1 MQRILI
7 QAILDRI
14 AAELPQFKTV
24 DLFNDQFNKAD
35 NGKSNPVRFPA
46 LFVSFPEGAQYADL
60 SAGLQETED
69 LTVRFYIAQGM
80 TSETVGKTIL
90 EVMDLK
96 QIVYSKFQGY
106 GTDYIKTFH
115 RINEEPDEERTNY
128 YVFIQ
133 DYTTAV
139 VDISK
144 YIQEGET
151 VTLTLDLTEEVIIN
165 PLTDNGIR
173 TAKDTNDNG

>member
-7 QAILDRI
+7 QAILNRI

-35 NGKSNPVRFPA
+35 AGKSNPIRFPA

-69 LTVRFYIAQGM
+69 LTVRFYISQGM
-80 TSETVGKTIL
+80 TNETVGKTIL

-96 QIVYSKFQGY
+96 QVVYSKFQGY
-106 GTDYIKTFH
+106 GSDYIKTFH
-115 RINEEPDEERTNY
+115 RINEEADEERTSY

-133 DYTTAV
+133 DYSTAV
-139 VDISK
+139 IDISK